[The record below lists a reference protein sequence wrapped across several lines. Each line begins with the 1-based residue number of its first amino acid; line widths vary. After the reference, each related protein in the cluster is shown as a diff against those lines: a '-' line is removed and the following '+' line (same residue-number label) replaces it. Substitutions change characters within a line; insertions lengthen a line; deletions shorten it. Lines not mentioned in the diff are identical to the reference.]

1 MKFHLSS
8 DDGMTTYQL
17 VEGANFSSEDWRDLS
32 SVILAETEVMEDIAS
47 LLEANKIIVSNQ
59 DNIPLDSVKEAAYI
73 RIMCSDNLEV
83 VRYINGTEKYE

>member
-8 DDGMTTYQL
+8 EEGIITYQL
-17 VEGANFSSEDWRDLS
+17 VEDGDFSSEDWRDLS

-47 LLEANKIIVSNQ
+47 LLEIGKIVASNQ

-83 VRYINGTEKYE
+83 VRYINRSEE